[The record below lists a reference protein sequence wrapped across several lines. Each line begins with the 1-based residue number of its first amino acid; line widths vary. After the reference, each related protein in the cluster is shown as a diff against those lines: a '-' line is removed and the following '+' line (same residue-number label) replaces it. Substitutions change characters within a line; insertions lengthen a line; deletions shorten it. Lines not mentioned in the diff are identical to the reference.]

1 MRVRWLFGTLQMG
14 YNPNRERVFLFAN
27 LKTSRYD
34 TVASRYQREMKEYQ
48 QKSLLKG
55 NNENRAYVSKRWEMA
70 SVLIEK
76 KENKPW
82 TRYSIQTYLGRNNM
96 EAIQKTMP
104 FFMKAQKRNTGSN
117 PGEPG
122 EIRRGERA
130 SKRSSGKFDDGKPD
144 GIHSDEKRDCT
155 EAFFKKT

>member
-1 MRVRWLFGTLQMG
+1 MCIRDSCRCERNRGECIKFDQRSSACNQSCESRSQLDKSSQCHRRISAGCPAEMEKYQRNLPSVSYTHLKQENMFGTLQMG

-82 TRYSIQTYLGRNNM
+82 TR
-96 EAIQKTMP
+96 
-104 FFMKAQKRNTGSN
+104 
-117 PGEPG
+117 
-122 EIRRGERA
+122 
-130 SKRSSGKFDDGKPD
+130 
-144 GIHSDEKRDCT
+144 
-155 EAFFKKT
+155 